1 MRAFRFQQTLSR
13 PCQVTGR
20 GYWSSQPITVSFLP
34 APASTGVQFVRTDLP
49 DQPRVQAIADH
60 RIDMQLRTRLANGPA
75 MVDMIEHVMAAL
87 YALRIDNVE
96 VHCNGCEMPG
106 LDGSSHAFVLALE
119 SAGRTIQKTERATH
133 VISQPMRVGN
143 ESQWVVAYPAPPS
156 HGLTIEY
163 QLDYGPGSS
172 IGTSSF
178 STPVNEFTFSRELAE
193 ARTFVT
199 QAEAEQL
206 QSKGLGT
213 HVTTRDLL
221 VFGEQ
226 GPIDNTLRFPDECAR
241 HKALDLLGDLA
252 LTGIDIVGRIVAHRS
267 GHQLN
272 GQLASQL
279 RQAYHS
285 GTQQK
290 SFKSS
295 DIKRRIA

>member
-20 GYWSSQPITVSFLP
+20 GYWSSQPITVTFLP
-34 APASTGVQFVRTDLP
+34 APANSGVQFVRTDLP
-49 DQPRVQAIADH
+49 DQPRVCAVADH
-60 RIDMQLRTRLANGPA
+60 RVDMQLRTRLAQGPA
-75 MVDMIEHVMAAL
+75 MVDMIEHIMAAL
-87 YALRIDNVE
+87 FALKIDNVE
-96 VHCNGCEMPG
+96 VQCNGCEMPG
-106 LDGSSHAFVLALE
+106 LDGSSHAFTLALE
-119 SAGRTIQKTERATH
+119 SAGRTTQRVERATH

-143 ESQWVVAYPAPPS
+143 DSQWVVAYPAPPS
-156 HGLTIEY
+156 QGLSIEY
-163 QLDYGPGSS
+163 QLDYGPDSS
-172 IGTSSF
+172 IGSCTF
-178 STPVNEFTFSRELAE
+178 ATPVNEFTFSKDLAE

-206 QSKGLGT
+206 QSKGLGA

-221 VFGEQ
+221 VFGEH
-226 GPIDNTLRFPDECAR
+226 GPIDNSLRYPDECAR

-252 LTGIDIVGRIVAHRS
+252 LAGVDIVGRIVAHRS

-279 RQAYHS
+279 RQAYLS
-285 GTQQK
+285 GARQQ
-290 SFKSS
+290 SFMST

>member
-20 GYWSSQPITVSFLP
+20 GYWSSQPITVTFMP
-34 APASTGVQFVRTDLP
+34 APVGTGVQFVRTDLAG
-49 DQPRVQAIADH
+49 QPRVEAIADH
-60 RIDMQLRTRLANGPA
+60 RVDMSLRTRLVNGPA

-96 VHCNGCEMPG
+96 VHCNNCEMPG

-119 SAGRTIQKTERATH
+119 SAGRTQQKTQRATH

-156 HGLTIEY
+156 QGLTIEY
-163 QLDYGPGSS
+163 QLDYGPDSS
-172 IGTSSF
+172 IASCAYTCPVSEFSF
-178 STPVNEFTFSRELAE
+178 VNELAD
-193 ARTFVT
+193 ARTFLT
-199 QAEAEQL
+199 KAEAEHL
-206 QSKGLGT
+206 QSKGVAG

-221 VFGEQ
+221 VFGDN
-226 GPIDNTLRFPDECAR
+226 GPIDNELRYPDECAR

-252 LTGIDIVGRIVAHRS
+252 LAGVDLVGRIVAHRS

-272 GQLASQL
+272 AQLAGQL
-279 RQAYHS
+279 RQSYFTS
-285 GTQQK
+285 TQAK
-290 SFKSS
+290 TFKQS

>member
-20 GYWSSQPITVSFLP
+20 GYWSSQPVTVTFLP
-34 APASTGVQFVRTDLP
+34 APVNSGVQFVRTDLP
-49 DQPRVQAIADH
+49 DQPRVQATAEH
-60 RIDMQLRTRLANGPA
+60 RLDMSLRTRLSSGPA

-87 YALRIDNVE
+87 FAMKIDNVLVE
-96 VHCNGCEMPG
+96 CNGCEMPG
-106 LDGSSHAFVLALE
+106 LDGSSHAYALALE
-119 SAGRTIQKTERATH
+119 SAGRVTQKTERATH

-163 QLDYGPGSS
+163 QLDYGPDSS
-172 IGTSSF
+172 IGSCTF
-178 STPVNEFTFSRELAE
+178 ATPVNEFTFIKDLAE

-206 QSKGLGT
+206 QSKGLAA

-221 VFGEQ
+221 VFGEH
-226 GPIDNTLRFPDECAR
+226 GPIDNSLRFDDECAR

-252 LTGIDIVGRIVAHRS
+252 LAGVDIVGRIVAHRS

-272 GQLASQL
+272 GQLANQL
-279 RQAYHS
+279 RQAYLS
-285 GTQQK
+285 STQHQ
-290 SFKSS
+290 SYKSS